1 MKTKIILF
9 LSLFMLT
16 LAAQSQKTQKTTT
29 TTEPIKYRVIVSF
42 ASKGSGIDA
51 TTVAKFESYLITY
64 GKKVKQTITYDKVSW
79 GKGGEVDYCFVLK
92 ELSKSKQDDFV
103 KGLQN
108 VIKGS
113 ANTSV
118 TENAVCTHKK

>member
-1 MKTKIILF
+1 
-9 LSLFMLT
+9 MLT